1 MFKGLLFFVRFGW
14 NHRKRYIIY
23 LLLDQFISSL
33 IPLAAIVVPKF
44 IIEELMG
51 QKRIEHIVFWVAI
64 LLVYVLLA
72 SMASNFLR
80 WKSFGYRAEVAAKF
94 DVFIHSKTMM
104 VDYADLETS
113 EYIDMKERAKKFL
126 FGNMHGFSYVLD
138 RAVSIIGKIITL
150 AGVIVIVAKL
160 NPILVLVFILIVA
173 VNAFIESRIRR
184 KQIELSLELTQ
195 IERRWMYLNSIM
207 EDFSYG
213 KEIRINDL
221 SEWLIGKVKLHAE
234 NSRKLY
240 TKSNDYGIKG
250 GSFSALASFLQ
261 QGIAYAY
268 LISEVLKSNVSI
280 GEFTMYIGGVTAF
293 SGALREV
300 MSTIIEVGQFR
311 QYYDA
316 LETYLNVEPKMR
328 ENEKLPVDKIKH
340 TIEFKNVWFKYTKSE
355 NYALKNI
362 NIKIT
367 QGEKI
372 SIIGENGSGKTTF
385 VKLLCRI
392 YDPSGGE
399 IFLDGVN
406 IKQIDYDEYMRL
418 FSTVFQDYKLFSFSL
433 LENVALG
440 KGETGNNISVQSA
453 LSQAGF
459 GERLNTLCD
468 GVNTFVYKNF
478 SGEGFEP
485 SGGEGQKIA
494 LARAIY
500 KDAPF
505 VILDEPTSALDP
517 KAEYEMY
524 MNFNKIVSEDKL
536 AVYISHRL
544 ASTKFCD
551 RILVFHEGC
560 IIEKGTHKD
569 LLRARGKYHSLYKMQ
584 RDMYY

>member
-1 MFKGLLFFVRFGW
+1 
-14 NHRKRYIIY
+14 
-23 LLLDQFISSL
+23 
-33 IPLAAIVVPKF
+33 
-44 IIEELMG
+44 
-51 QKRIEHIVFWVAI
+51 
-64 LLVYVLLA
+64 
-72 SMASNFLR
+72 
-80 WKSFGYRAEVAAKF
+80 
-94 DVFIHSKTMM
+94 
-104 VDYADLETS
+104 
-113 EYIDMKERAKKFL
+113 
-126 FGNMHGFSYVLD
+126 
-138 RAVSIIGKIITL
+138 
-150 AGVIVIVAKL
+150 
-160 NPILVLVFILIVA
+160 
-173 VNAFIESRIRR
+173 
-184 KQIELSLELTQ
+184 
-195 IERRWMYLNSIM
+195 M

>member
-1 MFKGLLFFVRFGW
+1 
-14 NHRKRYIIY
+14 
-23 LLLDQFISSL
+23 
-33 IPLAAIVVPKF
+33 
-44 IIEELMG
+44 
-51 QKRIEHIVFWVAI
+51 
-64 LLVYVLLA
+64 
-72 SMASNFLR
+72 
-80 WKSFGYRAEVAAKF
+80 
-94 DVFIHSKTMM
+94 
-104 VDYADLETS
+104 
-113 EYIDMKERAKKFL
+113 
-126 FGNMHGFSYVLD
+126 
-138 RAVSIIGKIITL
+138 
-150 AGVIVIVAKL
+150 
-160 NPILVLVFILIVA
+160 
-173 VNAFIESRIRR
+173 
-184 KQIELSLELTQ
+184 
-195 IERRWMYLNSIM
+195 
-207 EDFSYG
+207 
-213 KEIRINDL
+213 
-221 SEWLIGKVKLHAE
+221 
-234 NSRKLY
+234 
-240 TKSNDYGIKG
+240 
-250 GSFSALASFLQ
+250 
-261 QGIAYAY
+261 
-268 LISEVLKSNVSI
+268 
-280 GEFTMYIGGVTAF
+280 MYIGGVTAF

>member
-1 MFKGLLFFVRFGW
+1 
-14 NHRKRYIIY
+14 
-23 LLLDQFISSL
+23 
-33 IPLAAIVVPKF
+33 
-44 IIEELMG
+44 
-51 QKRIEHIVFWVAI
+51 
-64 LLVYVLLA
+64 
-72 SMASNFLR
+72 
-80 WKSFGYRAEVAAKF
+80 
-94 DVFIHSKTMM
+94 
-104 VDYADLETS
+104 
-113 EYIDMKERAKKFL
+113 
-126 FGNMHGFSYVLD
+126 
-138 RAVSIIGKIITL
+138 
-150 AGVIVIVAKL
+150 
-160 NPILVLVFILIVA
+160 
-173 VNAFIESRIRR
+173 
-184 KQIELSLELTQ
+184 
-195 IERRWMYLNSIM
+195 
-207 EDFSYG
+207 
-213 KEIRINDL
+213 
-221 SEWLIGKVKLHAE
+221 
-234 NSRKLY
+234 
-240 TKSNDYGIKG
+240 
-250 GSFSALASFLQ
+250 
-261 QGIAYAY
+261 
-268 LISEVLKSNVSI
+268 
-280 GEFTMYIGGVTAF
+280 
-293 SGALREV
+293 
-300 MSTIIEVGQFR
+300 
-311 QYYDA
+311 
-316 LETYLNVEPKMR
+316 
-328 ENEKLPVDKIKH
+328 
-340 TIEFKNVWFKYTKSE
+340 
-355 NYALKNI
+355 
-362 NIKIT
+362 
-367 QGEKI
+367 
-372 SIIGENGSGKTTF
+372 
-385 VKLLCRI
+385 
-392 YDPSGGE
+392 
-399 IFLDGVN
+399 
-406 IKQIDYDEYMRL
+406 MRL